1 MAYRLTR
8 DAEADL
14 EDIWSYIAQQ
24 GGVPDIARNLVESIA
39 ARFDILAAHP
49 RVGGSGP
56 QRFEAR
62 AAQSS
67 RRELPHLLPHR
78 RD

>member
-14 EDIWSYIAQQ
+14 DDIWSYIAQQ

-49 RVGGSGP
+49 RMG
-56 QRFEAR
+56 RAR
-62 AAQSS
+62 N
-67 RRELPHLLPHR
+67 
-78 RD
+78 D